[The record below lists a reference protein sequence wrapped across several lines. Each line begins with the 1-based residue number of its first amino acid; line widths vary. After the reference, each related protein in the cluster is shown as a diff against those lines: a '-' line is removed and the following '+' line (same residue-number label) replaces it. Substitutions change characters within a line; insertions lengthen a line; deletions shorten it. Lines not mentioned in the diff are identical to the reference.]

1 METMDFCK
9 RHNIKGAMV
18 SVDVSKAFDSVDH
31 GYMEKVYRFFGLGP
45 RIRKWLSTIC
55 TGRNA
60 QILLAN
66 DELSVAF
73 QLEKGHAQ
81 GDAPSPLLYN
91 MAAQICI
98 WKVELDPGIVSVYD
112 PTLRANPDP
121 NIAVAC
127 GPDQVRIQTAEV
139 YGNES
144 NRETNKKESFAD
156 DANNFT
162 VLSYDSLARL
172 KKYSLSLEY

>member
-1 METMDFCK
+1 METMDYCK

-31 GYMEKVYRFFGLGP
+31 GYMEKVYRFFGFGP
-45 RIRKWLSTIC
+45 QICKWLATIG
-55 TGRNA
+55 TSRNA
-60 QILLAN
+60 HVLLAN

-98 WKVELDPGIVSVYD
+98 WKVELDPQIKSVYD
-112 PTLRANPDP
+112 PVLRTDPDPNPQGVWNPDP
-121 NIAVAC
+121 GRV
-127 GPDQVRIQTAEV
+127 QTDEV
-139 YGNES
+139 FE
-144 NRETNKKESFAD
+144 K
-156 DANNFT
+156 
-162 VLSYDSLARL
+162 
-172 KKYSLSLEY
+172 